1 MTDDLDPIIHPANR
15 LRICA
20 LLAAGTTLE
29 LAVVKEHS
37 GLSASALSKQVAAL
51 VDAGYVDQQRSRTD
65 SRRMWLSLTREGKTA
80 YRRHVAALRAI
91 LAEAEARP
99 SETGR

>member
-1 MTDDLDPIIHPANR
+1 MTNDLDPIVHPAHR

-20 LLAAGTTLE
+20 LLAAATTVE
-29 LAVVKEHS
+29 LAIVKEHS

-51 VDAGYVDQQRSRTD
+51 VDAGYVEQQRSRTD
-65 SRRMWLSLTREGKTA
+65 SRRLWLSLTKDGRTA

-91 LAEAEARP
+91 LADTDA
-99 SETGR
+99 SI

>member
-1 MTDDLDPIIHPANR
+1 MTDDLDPVIHPAHR
-15 LRICA
+15 LRICV

-29 LAVVKEHS
+29 LAIVKEHS

-65 SRRMWLSLTREGKTA
+65 SRRMWLSLTKEGRAA
-80 YRRHVAALRAI
+80 YRRHVAALRDI
-91 LAEAEARP
+91 LTAADM
-99 SETGR
+99 SN